1 MKWSKL
7 LVRILAGGSL
17 AAGGKIVFDK
27 TTDKRRRARAR
38 AKMRSR
44 IASLAVNRISE
55 IIDDGIPG
63 APADQVYYFVWVV
76 EKVSV
81 KQEIDFPEFDFEV
94 KDGLLFSEKLT
105 KTLKGL
111 ISSGEIEIDGD
122 RLVSRIADE
131 GREADRFHIGDIAR
145 IIDELVLQ
153 WKSDFPDE
161 PLVRFGKLFS

>member
-1 MKWSKL
+1 M
-7 LVRILAGGSL
+7 LAGGSL
-17 AAGGKIVFDK
+17 AAGGKIIFDR
-27 TTDKRRRARAR
+27 TADNRRKVRAQ

-44 IASLAVNRISE
+44 IASLAVNRLSE
-55 IIDDGIPG
+55 IVDDGIPG

-81 KQEIDFPEFDFEV
+81 KQGLEFPEFDFEV

-105 KTLKGL
+105 RTLKSL
-111 ISSGEIEIDGD
+111 ITGGEVEIDGD

-131 GREADRFHIGDIAR
+131 GREADRFHIGEVAR
-145 IIDELVLQ
+145 IIDEVVLQ